1 MSPFVPARRSRRQS
15 APASPLVLVR
25 VPYQHGDLLAAGGD
39 YPDEWD
45 RPVPL
50 RPFCDRLG
58 IALSPQLRKLK
69 SVQWTCVTR
78 LVTQIPDDDQAR
90 EVACLPLRALPMW
103 LVTISASRVA
113 PGARKVLEAYQ
124 CEAAEVLRRH
134 FIPGVSPR
142 LSAPLEPPAAP
153 QPARELPPAPTPTS
167 PRPSAALLRA
177 RDLEAIEDELFY
189 VKMQAGRLEA
199 HAGLGEP
206 VRYAL
211 RELFARV
218 ERLEGRLGLA
228 LVPPAWV
235 RGGSGGVPGRT
246 DVPEEPPEGSLDPE
260 LEALRVAVHQ
270 MRGQVEGLKGR
281 IGVGPGEELPNPSV
295 VAPRETAVTTA
306 ARVRAFLLECTE
318 ALEPAGRTRRAR
330 KPEGLT
336 ATELALA
343 YDAWAEQRGIPPL
356 GAHALAQQLA
366 NLDTPRMQYRRR
378 FYFALGLRAVV
389 PAA

>member
-1 MSPFVPARRSRRQS
+1 MPPFVPARRSRRQS
-15 APASPLVLVR
+15 APVSPLALVR
-25 VPYQHGDLLAAGGD
+25 VPYQHGDLLAAEGD

-124 CEAAEVLRRH
+124 REAAEVLRRH

-142 LSAPLEPPAAP
+142 LSAPPEPPAAP
-153 QPARELPPAPTPTS
+153 QPARELPPAPVQTL

-177 RDLEAIEDELFY
+177 RDMEAIEDELLFL
-189 VKMQAGRLEA
+189 KTQAGRLEA
-199 HAGLGEP
+199 HAGLREP
-206 VRYAL
+206 VRHAIG
-211 RELFARV
+211 ELFERV
-218 ERLEGRLGLA
+218 ERLERRLGLA
-228 LVPPAWV
+228 LVAPAW
-235 RGGSGGVPGRT
+235 RPGGDAG
-246 DVPEEPPEGSLDPE
+246 PEEHHEGDVDPE
-260 LEALRVAVHQ
+260 LGALRVAVRQ
-270 MRGQVEGLKGR
+270 MRDQVEVLKGR
-281 IGVGPGEELPNPSV
+281 IGVAPGDELPNPVV
-295 VAPRETAVTTA
+295 VAPRETAVTVP

-318 ALEPAGRTRRAR
+318 ALETDVRGMRSS
-330 KPEGLT
+330 KPRGMT
-336 ATELALA
+336 ATELSVA
-343 YDAWAEQRGIPPL
+343 YDAWAERRGIPTL
-356 GAHALAQQLA
+356 GAHALAQQLVRT
-366 NLDTPRMQYRRR
+366 DTPRMQYRRR
-378 FYFALGLRAVV
+378 FYFAVRLRAVV
-389 PAA
+389 PTA

>member
-1 MSPFVPARRSRRQS
+1 M
-15 APASPLVLVR
+15 
-25 VPYQHGDLLAAGGD
+25 
-39 YPDEWD
+39 
-45 RPVPL
+45 
-50 RPFCDRLG
+50 
-58 IALSPQLRKLK
+58 
-69 SVQWTCVTR
+69 
-78 LVTQIPDDDQAR
+78 
-90 EVACLPLRALPMW
+90 
-103 LVTISASRVA
+103 
-113 PGARKVLEAYQ
+113 
-124 CEAAEVLRRH
+124 
-134 FIPGVSPR
+134 
-142 LSAPLEPPAAP
+142 
-153 QPARELPPAPTPTS
+153 
-167 PRPSAALLRA
+167 
-177 RDLEAIEDELFY
+177 EAIEDELFY

-246 DVPEEPPEGSLDPE
+246 DVPEEPPEGSLYPQ

-281 IGVGPGEELPNPSV
+281 LGVGPGDELPNPAV

-318 ALEPAGRTRRAR
+318 TLEPDVRTMRAR
-330 KPEGLT
+330 KPVGMT
-336 ATELALA
+336 ASELAVA

-378 FYFALGLRAVV
+378 FYFAVCLRAVV
-389 PAA
+389 PTA

>member
-15 APASPLVLVR
+15 APVSPLVLVR
-25 VPYQHGDLLAAGGD
+25 VPYQHGDLLAVEGD
-39 YPDEWD
+39 YPSEMD
-45 RPVPL
+45 RPIPL

-58 IALSPQLRKLK
+58 IALYPQLR
-69 SVQWTCVTR
+69 R
-78 LVTQIPDDDQAR
+78 LRGVPWSTVIIMMTVGADGRRRSLATI
-90 EVACLPLRALPMW
+90 PLRALPMW
-103 LVTISASRVA
+103 LALINPRKVT
-113 PGARKVLEAYQ
+113 PGAREVLEAYQ
-124 CEAAEVLRRH
+124 REAAEVLLRH
-134 FIPGVSPR
+134 FLPGVSPR
-142 LSAPLEPPAAP
+142 PTPPEPPAVP